1 VGVPNYATFK
11 PLVDSTFKVKLAEPI
26 PELEGMDLGPAEL
39 SLVLIEATAND
50 DERCER
56 FSLIFHG
63 PPDRLLPQKLYS
75 LRHDTMGELQ
85 LFLVPVGEKAEGVG
99 ENRRRVGYRYQA
111 VFNRLKQQR

>member
-1 VGVPNYATFK
+1 VAVLNYATFK

-26 PELEGMDLGPAEL
+26 PGLEGMDLGPTEL
-39 SLVLIEATAND
+39 ALELIEAKEKD

-75 LRHDTMGELQ
+75 LRHDTVGELQ
-85 LFLVPVGEKAEGVG
+85 LFLVPVGEKTEGEG
-99 ENRRRVGYRYQA
+99 ENRKGVGYLYQA
-111 VFNRLKQQR
+111 VFNRLKEQ